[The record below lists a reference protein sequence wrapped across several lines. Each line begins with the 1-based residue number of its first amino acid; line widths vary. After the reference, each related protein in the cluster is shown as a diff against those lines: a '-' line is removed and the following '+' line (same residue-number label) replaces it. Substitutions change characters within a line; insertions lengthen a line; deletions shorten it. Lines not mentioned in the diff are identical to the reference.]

1 MLFVYGPYLPVRILE
16 EIRFWKQQEAEHTEV
31 IKAIIPGLEHHYVKL
46 LDEWKKVFTATE
58 AVADRLLQ
66 HGLTSK
72 EAASSPQLIKQTERL
87 LGTAF
92 QQSKEFVRQL
102 HHILDRS
109 EAVKAVPLAPVVL
122 MHIIRESE
130 YFLAVLERLNR
141 PGEIAGCV
149 AGAPPVHDPYHQ
161 AGGAQTYDPYQQPD
175 DSPPYGPYQQ
185 PTGPAPFGP
194 FQQPTGPAP
203 SGPFQQPTGPAPSG
217 PFQQPTG
224 PAPSGPFQQPTGPAP
239 FGPFQQP
246 TGPAPFGPFQQP
258 TGPAPSG
265 PFQQPTGPAPSG
277 PFQQPTGPAPFGPF
291 QQPTGPAPFGSTGSR
306 AEEPEISWPQHSPY
320 QQSISPEEADSDF
333 ETPNVLNAGLE
344 AKSAAPTENPP
355 NNNAAESLAKRIA
368 EEVAGQENLRHENAA
383 PSDGSRIPER
393 PVPIGGHT
401 LPPLPYPYNALE
413 PYIDEATMRIH
424 HNRHHK
430 TYVDDLNKAEKKLQE
445 ARKSGNFD
453 LVKHWERELAFNGAG
468 HYLHTIFWEVMNPKG
483 GGRPEGELLQQITR
497 DFGSYD
503 AFHRQFSEA
512 ANKVEGGGWA
522 ILVWSPRSHRLEIL
536 TAEKHQNL
544 SQWDIVPLLP
554 LDVWEH
560 AYYLKHQ
567 NKRADYI
574 KDWWNVVYWPAV
586 AERYEAAK
594 KLKWQPY

>member
-31 IKAIIPGLEHHYVKL
+31 IKAIIPNLEHHYVKL

-58 AVADRLLQ
+58 AAADRLLQ

-87 LGTAF
+87 LGAAF
-92 QQSKEFVRQL
+92 QQSKEFIRQL

-149 AGAPPVHDPYHQ
+149 AGDPPVYDPYHQ
-161 AGGAQTYDPYQQPD
+161 GGGTQAYESYQQPTG
-175 DSPPYGPYQQ
+175 PAPYGPYQQ
-185 PTGPAPFGP
+185 PTGPAPFGSY
-194 FQQPTGPAP
+194 QQPDDPPPYGPY
-203 SGPFQQPTGPAPSG
+203 QQPG
-217 PFQQPTG
+217 
-224 PAPSGPFQQPTGPAP
+224 GPAP
-239 FGPFQQP
+239 FGPYQQP
-246 TGPAPFGPFQQP
+246 GGPAPFGPYQQP
-258 TGPAPSG
+258 G
-265 PFQQPTGPAPSG
+265 
-277 PFQQPTGPAPFGPF
+277 GPAPFGPY
-291 QQPTGPAPFGSTGSR
+291 QQPGGPAPFGPAAGGQPPYYGPTGTRAEEAAEGR
-306 AEEPEISWPQHSPY
+306 AEEPEESWPQHSPH
-320 QQSISPEEADSDF
+320 QQAISPEEANSGF
-333 ETPNVLNAGLE
+333 ETPTVSNTGLE
-344 AKSAAPTENPP
+344 AESAAPAENLP
-355 NNNAAESLAKRIA
+355 NDNAAESLAERNA
-368 EEVAGQENLRHENAA
+368 DEAAGNENLRYENDA
-383 PSDGSRIPER
+383 PSGASRIPER

-424 HNRHHK
+424 HDKHHK

-445 ARKSGNFD
+445 ARKNGNFE

-468 HYLHTIFWEVMNPKG
+468 HYLHTIFWEIMNPKG

-512 ANKVEGGGWA
+512 AAKVEGGGWA
-522 ILVWSPRSHRLEIL
+522 ILVWSPRSHRLQIL

-567 NKRADYI
+567 NVRADYI